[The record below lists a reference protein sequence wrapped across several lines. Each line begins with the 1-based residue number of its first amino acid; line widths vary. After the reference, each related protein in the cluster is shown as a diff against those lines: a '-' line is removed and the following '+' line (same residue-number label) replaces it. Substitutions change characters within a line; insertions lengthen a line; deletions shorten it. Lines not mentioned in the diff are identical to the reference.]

1 VFAKIA
7 AVIVAIGI
15 VAGALLSL
23 RQLRL
28 QTVHELADVQRRVA
42 EHDRTLWHLRVEIAA
57 RTTPERTDDLAQ
69 ALGPLEPLPVP
80 GQRIEP
86 VHLAAVPGASPERTD
101 PHRGGAAQ

>member
-7 AVIVAIGI
+7 AVIVAMGI

-28 QTVHELADVQRRVA
+28 QAVHELADVQRRVA

-57 RTTPERTDDLAQ
+57 RTTPARTDELAKS
-69 ALGPLEPLPVP
+69 LGPLEALPGLGGGHPPVHIAAMP
-80 GQRIEP
+80 GQTPEVGEQRP
-86 VHLAAVPGASPERTD
+86 RGAP
-101 PHRGGAAQ
+101 Q

>member
-7 AVIVAIGI
+7 AVIVAMGI

-28 QTVHELADVQRRVA
+28 QAVHELADVQRRVA

-57 RTTPERTDDLAQ
+57 RTTPARTDELAQ
-69 ALGPLEPLPVP
+69 TLGPLEPLPGP
-80 GQRIEP
+80 GRGHPP
-86 VHLAAVPGASPERTD
+86 VHIAAAPGPSPAGVAPR
-101 PHRGGAAQ
+101 PGGAPQ